1 MVFARAQIMGFCRI
15 FILSKYFKNELCSGR
30 KTMSNSGSAHNDEH
44 SGFVFFLRLL
54 VLRKTTGEWRGKRGY
69 RLRRSSADGV

>member
-1 MVFARAQIMGFCRI
+1 MVFARAQIKGFCRI

-44 SGFVFFLRLL
+44 SGFFSSSSPACAEKDNRRVE
-54 VLRKTTGEWRGKRGY
+54 RKERIQTEKEQR
-69 RLRRSSADGV
+69 